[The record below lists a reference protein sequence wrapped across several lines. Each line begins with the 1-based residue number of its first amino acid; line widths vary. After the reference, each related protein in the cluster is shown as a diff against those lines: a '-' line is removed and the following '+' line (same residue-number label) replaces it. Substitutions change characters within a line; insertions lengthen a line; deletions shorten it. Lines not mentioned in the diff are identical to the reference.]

1 MHARIVFFI
10 NNNFVLYDAFIPPG
24 KPQRDRR
31 KLREKRRSSGVVHLA
46 STEST
51 GGSTTG
57 DDEGSSDACIAH
69 MEDRHALTQHQ
80 QYPVSCGVSSSSYSG
95 PLSSNLSSYHMATNS
110 TSMAGDIRKKIQDSN
125 MSLLY
130 PHKETLN
137 HTEGVTSPRVTSS
150 NGQKPTSMCNS
161 TYMDLPNNR
170 VSSSFVTHSTE
181 GLVSNSSFYDDIIK
195 VSTSRDRTAFC
206 GLPMSNTPNISLRGA
221 SSCRRDKS
229 PSDLE
234 ADDENDHDSL
244 NQSETGSGSNV
255 SVCNVGLPTSGSKAI
270 SNFGQCASSFPYTSD
285 IQNPAS
291 LDKSLV
297 ESTSGNIN
305 PTSTEEISNFTEVV
319 EENKRL
325 LSLMDEKDRRIHLL
339 EYKVQQLMRD
349 TLTISEEQ
357 SRLQKENS
365 TLLRALSK
373 LTMSKE
379 KPKS

>member
-1 MHARIVFFI
+1 M
-10 NNNFVLYDAFIPPG
+10 
-24 KPQRDRR
+24 
-31 KLREKRRSSGVVHLA
+31 REKRRSSGVVHLA

-69 MEDRHALTQHQ
+69 MDDRHIANQHQ
-80 QYPVSCGVSSSSYSG
+80 LFPVSCSVSSSSYSG
-95 PLSSNLSSYHMATNS
+95 AVPSNLTNYHVSANS
-110 TSMAGDIRKKIQDSN
+110 TNMPGDIRKKIQASDISLSYPQAHKVHHSGSISSTHITSNFGHNQASISNTSFGDLANDS
-125 MSLLY
+125 
-130 PHKETLN
+130 
-137 HTEGVTSPRVTSS
+137 
-150 NGQKPTSMCNS
+150 
-161 TYMDLPNNR
+161 
-170 VSSSFVTHSTE
+170 VSSSSASRCGEGSISNSTFYSDIGKVNISHDRAPACSFHSTA
-181 GLVSNSSFYDDIIK
+181 NSHI
-195 VSTSRDRTAFC
+195 
-206 GLPMSNTPNISLRGA
+206 GLRGA
-221 SSCRRDKS
+221 STCRRDKS

-255 SVCNVGLPTSGSKAI
+255 SVCNVGLPSSGNLGGANLDACTSTA
-270 SNFGQCASSFPYTSD
+270 FLSSE
-285 IQNPAS
+285 IQNQISSNYRGLP
-291 LDKSLV
+291 
-297 ESTSGNIN
+297 ESTSGGMNTLAGDVMN
-305 PTSTEEISNFTEVV
+305 LTDVV

-325 LSLMDEKDRRIHLL
+325 VSLMEEKDRRIHLL

-379 KPKS
+379 KHKS

>member
-1 MHARIVFFI
+1 MRNIPTSLFFHSK
-10 NNNFVLYDAFIPPG
+10 G

-69 MEDRHALTQHQ
+69 LEDRHIPNQHQ
-80 QYPVSCGVSSSSYSG
+80 QFPVSCIPSSSYG
-95 PLSSNLSSYHMATNS
+95 GAISSNLANYHTTTSSTTMT
-110 TSMAGDIRKKIQDSN
+110 GDIRKKMQDS
-125 MSLLY
+125 SRASHLY
-130 PHKETLN
+130 SHEDSQDQIN
-137 HTEGVTSPRVTSS
+137 HMPSGSISS
-150 NGQKPTSMCNS
+150 NLRNKS
-161 TYMDLPNNR
+161 TVSFGDLASNGASSTIKREVEDSRMSQAFYDEAVKVNATHSRAPNNC
-170 VSSSFVTHSTE
+170 
-181 GLVSNSSFYDDIIK
+181 LSNSN
-195 VSTSRDRTAFC
+195 
-206 GLPMSNTPNISLRGA
+206 SNIGIRGA
-221 SSCRRDKS
+221 SKCRRDKS

-255 SVCNVGLPTSGSKAI
+255 SVCNVGLPASINASGMGASTSSG
-270 SNFGQCASSFPYTSD
+270 FGNSQD
-285 IQNPAS
+285 IQNRSLGYMNLPEPTPGDINIAS
-291 LDKSLV
+291 R
-297 ESTSGNIN
+297 EN
-305 PTSTEEISNFTEVV
+305 ISNVTDIV

-325 LSLMDEKDRRIHLL
+325 LSLMEEKDRRIHLL

-373 LTMSKE
+373 LTMNKDKHSK
-379 KPKS
+379 S

>member
-1 MHARIVFFI
+1 MIQFLKYI
-10 NNNFVLYDAFIPPG
+10 SSSYSLKG

-69 MEDRHALTQHQ
+69 MEDRHIPNQLQ
-80 QYPVSCGVSSSSYSG
+80 PNSISCTAAAYGGGSHSNFTNYHLPLNSSI
-95 PLSSNLSSYHMATNS
+95 AT
-110 TSMAGDIRKKIQDSN
+110 GDIRKTIQD
-125 MSLLY
+125 
-130 PHKETLN
+130 H
-137 HTEGVTSPRVTSS
+137 
-150 NGQKPTSMCNS
+150 
-161 TYMDLPNNR
+161 
-170 VSSSFVTHSTE
+170 
-181 GLVSNSSFYDDIIK
+181 
-195 VSTSRDRTAFC
+195 
-206 GLPMSNTPNISLRGA
+206 NISLSHSPDNTMNLGEDSQQLHNATACGRQSKSATSLGHMTDTGAMANLSNQFTDSASNSLFYDEMVMKGISQNRKPNGSITISNTTGVSLRG
-221 SSCRRDKS
+221 SSNCRRDKS

-255 SVCNVGLPTSGSKAI
+255 SVCNVGLPSSGSATMAGLGSCTSSLLAHSADSKPKASYSPRNI
-270 SNFGQCASSFPYTSD
+270 PDTVSEDTAFPTNNSSPHLS
-285 IQNPAS
+285 
-291 LDKSLV
+291 
-297 ESTSGNIN
+297 
-305 PTSTEEISNFTEVV
+305 EIV

-325 LSLMDEKDRRIHLL
+325 LSLMEEKDRRIHLL

-373 LTMSKE
+373 LTMGKE
-379 KPKS
+379 KHKT

>member
-1 MHARIVFFI
+1 MNIYHK
-10 NNNFVLYDAFIPPG
+10 G

-69 MEDRHALTQHQ
+69 MEDRHVPNQFQQH
-80 QYPVSCGVSSSSYSG
+80 PTSCASSTYG
-95 PLSSNLSSYHMATNS
+95 GGNPSNFTSYHLPS
-110 TSMAGDIRKKIQDSN
+110 TTITTEDIRKSTTLDHNVSLTYSPEKTINKGDPLMHSSSACGRQANSAISFRELSDS
-125 MSLLY
+125 
-130 PHKETLN
+130 
-137 HTEGVTSPRVTSS
+137 VA
-150 NGQKPTSMCNS
+150 
-161 TYMDLPNNR
+161 LPNL
-170 VSSSFVTHSTE
+170 VTHCTDGSAQ
-181 GLVSNSSFYDDIIK
+181 NSSFYDDMFKKNTSQNRNSNGSIPTS
-195 VSTSRDRTAFC
+195 STS
-206 GLPMSNTPNISLRGA
+206 GVSLRG
-221 SSCRRDKS
+221 SSNCRRDKS

-255 SVCNVGLPTSGSKAI
+255 SVCNVGLPSSGPTTIA
-270 SNFGQCASSFPYTSD
+270 NLGTCTSSFFVQAPESKPQVSYSRRSIPDTPSD
-285 IQNPAS
+285 GITVP
-291 LDKSLV
+291 
-297 ESTSGNIN
+297 IN
-305 PTSTEEISNFTEVV
+305 SQSPGFSEMV

-325 LSLMDEKDRRIHLL
+325 LSLMEEKDRRIHLL

-373 LTMSKE
+373 LTMGKE
-379 KPKS
+379 KHKT